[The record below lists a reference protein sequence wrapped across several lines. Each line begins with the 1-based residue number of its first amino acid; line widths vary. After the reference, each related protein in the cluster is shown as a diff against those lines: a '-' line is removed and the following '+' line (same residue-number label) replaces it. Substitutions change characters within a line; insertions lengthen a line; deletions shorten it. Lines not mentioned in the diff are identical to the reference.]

1 LIAAQAVYFVHF
13 LEQLLLERA
22 DAEGEVLIST
32 MAIATTNR
40 LMSNPPRRNTEEL

>member
-32 MAIATTNR
+32 WR
-40 LMSNPPRRNTEEL
+40 SQPPTD